1 MKRESPD
8 LGRYL
13 PSGSKTIF
21 HEFFWPAKLK
31 ISSFEI
37 FWIRLVRKSLFLSS
51 NMNENRLK
59 IASWVPQIGVPSQIR
74 RGFVRIWMWCRSYVT
89 WCATILEDASWI
101 FCGWL
106 ERCEQAEF
114 SRIVLTWIL
123 LKHKTDP
130 SIMLILRLKH
140 FVLKKCI
147 FLEHFL
153 NCFTITKINA
163 GIAITCFSLNYLL
176 LCILW

>member
-1 MKRESPD
+1 MHPIPGYGQMKRESPD

-21 HEFFWPAKLK
+21 REFFWPAKLK

-59 IASWVPQIGVPSQIR
+59 IASWVPQIGVPSQMSL
-74 RGFVRIWMWCRSYVT
+74 GFVRIWMWCRSYVT

-101 FCGWL
+101 FFVRL

-114 SRIVLTWIL
+114 SRIVLPWIL

-147 FLEHFL
+147 FLQYFL
-153 NCFTITKINA
+153 IVLK
-163 GIAITCFSLNYLL
+163 LQK
-176 LCILW
+176 